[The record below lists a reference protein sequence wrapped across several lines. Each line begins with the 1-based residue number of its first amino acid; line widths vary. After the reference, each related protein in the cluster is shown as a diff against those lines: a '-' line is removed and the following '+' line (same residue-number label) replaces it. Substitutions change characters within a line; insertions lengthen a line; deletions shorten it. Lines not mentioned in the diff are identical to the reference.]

1 MSYIYPLEGQRH
13 FDVKAELTELGG
25 KDKETFRLSFA
36 WDGEH
41 FFELTENDAGHELFD
56 KWVTK
61 HDGTPQPWDASEGGD
76 EGGSE
81 PGDIATEPDAPS
93 EPITAV
99 SADEGSTLDTA
110 PADRTPKTE
119 DDSASEPP
127 AEPDTDSAADANDN
141 AENASPK
148 NVKAVSAPDADD
160 ESANDSEIG
169 SDEDASADAKAYS
182 TSSGTTRKRSAK
194 NSTRRS

>member
-61 HDGTPQPWDASEGGD
+61 HDGTPQPWDASDGSD
-76 EGGSE
+76 ESGSE
-81 PGDIATEPDAPS
+81 PGDITTEPGAPS

-99 SADEGSTLDTA
+99 SADEGFTPNAA
-110 PADRTPKTE
+110 PADRTPKTT

-127 AEPDTDSAADANDN
+127 AEPDNGSAADANDN
-141 AENASPK
+141 AENASQK

-169 SDEDASADAKAYS
+169 SGEDAKANS